1 MKSNIPKMHGQQHI
15 KIVLV
20 ILHTAPYEIRGEI
33 DERTGSWAYS
43 MIDFKYRVST
53 FKGYGL

>member
-33 DERTGSWAYS
+33 DERTGS
-43 MIDFKYRVST
+43 
-53 FKGYGL
+53 